1 MRETFDDFLFYERK
15 EQITNEKN
23 NIENEIENS
32 KNRNELIKN
41 VLDKYNNR
49 VVIKRAVSFF
59 GGVALSFFLFY
70 LSAKITRAHI
80 FDITEFL
87 YVRYIMVIVDIL
99 PIISG
104 VFTATSR
111 NSIDK
116 RIEKKMNIDVTSLN
130 REYSLNEKNIYK
142 NEKKLIKVN
151 AVINEIDHLK
161 QVYDLYESGSLDK
174 IIKEELELNNT
185 KDKVK
190 EKTLIPNNH

>member
-1 MRETFDDFLFYERK
+1 MRETFDEFLFYERK
-15 EQITNEKN
+15 EQLLNEKN

-41 VLDKYNNR
+41 TLDKYNKR
-49 VVIKRAVSFF
+49 VVIKRAFSFY
-59 GGVALSFFLFY
+59 GGLALSFFLFY
-70 LSAKITRAHI
+70 LSAIIIKANI
-80 FDITEFL
+80 FTITEFL
-87 YVRYIMVIVDIL
+87 YVRYIMVIVDIA

-104 VFTATSR
+104 VFKATSG

-130 REYSLNEKNIYK
+130 REYSLNEKNVHI

-151 AVINEIDHLK
+151 AVITELEHLK

-174 IIKEELELNNT
+174 IIEEEKKLLS
-185 KDKVK
+185 DKCEK
-190 EKTLIPNNH
+190 EKTLELIK